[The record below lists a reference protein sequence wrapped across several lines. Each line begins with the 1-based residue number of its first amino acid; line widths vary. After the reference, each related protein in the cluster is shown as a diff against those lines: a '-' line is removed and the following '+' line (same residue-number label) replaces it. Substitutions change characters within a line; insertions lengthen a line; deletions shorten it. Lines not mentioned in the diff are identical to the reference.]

1 MLTTFILHSNPVQ
14 VDVVRAVGSQLYE
27 VDLITKNYDSKISV
41 RESFLYTGQA
51 RDRRGRESLM
61 MSPLMKPQQRLMA
74 LDKQRL
80 PKFKIYERDVLI
92 VQPLHVE
99 HPHEFYVMPHER
111 EKQRLSLQAD
121 LQCMMQQ
128 MTLSQLEHIY
138 LGRLQLA
145 CALQSEGLWHR
156 VCIEQMLPEGLLKLQ
171 IPCNYDRFLS
181 LSVSGFV
188 QVRFADNGISQKV
201 YWDQLF
207 RLPRSLFSEAMA
219 IKCCLADVE
228 TLQKHGYTWSKPA
241 ITAFK
246 QLISN
251 PKLQMEVLHERDNV
265 AYVALQFM
273 RSANG
278 NDSSNVAAML
288 VAQGHCLSCGPS
300 SQIQK
305 LPLLQKSQLD
315 ADTRKLIEQ
324 TMTATAPTTAPP
336 TSQLEPAKLEEI
348 KRSAIEVLHVVHPH
362 EFYVTLTHFMI
373 AIAELRRTVQ
383 ETAEDMRQKSEPKH
397 NWQQGEK
404 CYVHVQATS
413 DQDSLW
419 HRGEI
424 VNVMPDGKY
433 SVHLRDIGEL
443 VTDVSDASLTA
454 MDEALER
461 ITDSAMRC
469 HLYGITAKASTGWP
483 PEAIDFFKA
492 QLQAYSSLH
501 VNSHGRN
508 GDSLAVSLW
517 GSRTE
522 ISGPFTPAV
531 TKYVSINKK
540 LVLAGWA
547 IREEQAQHDDSC
559 SVRSLDADNSEMN
572 TDLDR
577 VEKMDKCN

>member
-1 MLTTFILHSNPVQ
+1 MRN
-14 VDVVRAVGSQLYE
+14 
-27 VDLITKNYDSKISV
+27 
-41 RESFLYTGQA
+41 
-51 RDRRGRESLM
+51 
-61 MSPLMKPQQRLMA
+61 
-74 LDKQRL
+74 
-80 PKFKIYERDVLI
+80 
-92 VQPLHVE
+92 
-99 HPHEFYVMPHER
+99 
-111 EKQRLSLQAD
+111 
-121 LQCMMQQ
+121 
-128 MTLSQLEHIY
+128 
-138 LGRLQLA
+138 
-145 CALQSEGLWHR
+145 
-156 VCIEQMLPEGLLKLQ
+156 
-171 IPCNYDRFLS
+171 
-181 LSVSGFV
+181 
-188 QVRFADNGISQKV
+188 ADNGKPQKV

-207 RLPRSLFSEAMA
+207 MLPPTLFSEAMA

-241 ITAFK
+241 IAAFK

-273 RSANG
+273 RSASG
-278 NDSSNVAAML
+278 DSSNVAAML

-324 TMTATAPTTAPP
+324 TMTTTAPTTTAPA
-336 TSQLEPAKLEEI
+336 SQLEPAKLEEI

-373 AIAELRRTVQ
+373 AIDTVRRTVQ
-383 ETAEDMRQKSEPKH
+383 DSAEDMRQRSEPKH

-413 DQDSLW
+413 DQDTLW
-419 HRGEI
+419 HRGVI
-424 VNVMPDGKY
+424 VNVMADGRY

-443 VTDVSDASLTA
+443 VTDVSDTSLTE

-461 ITDSAMRC
+461 ITDSAKRC

-483 PEAIDFFKA
+483 PEAVDFFKA
-492 QLQAYSSLH
+492 QLHAYSSLH

-508 GDSLAVSLW
+508 GDSMAVSLW

-572 TDLDR
+572 TDLAH
-577 VEKMDKCN
+577 VEKMEKGN